1 MYRTDDGGGRFQPE
15 LSIIVPVHNGAGTLR
30 ACLEAL
36 LRAPG
41 PARELIVVDDA
52 SRDDS
57 AAIAVSMGVRTIR
70 RSHNGGD
77 SEARNSGERE
87 TTGPILVFVD
97 SDVVIQPDTLQRIS
111 KFMSENPG
119 YSAVF
124 GSYDAMPGDPGFV
137 SQYRNLLHHFT
148 HQHGKSEAETFWT
161 GLGAVRRS
169 AFQSVGGFR
178 SGCRAIADIAFGLDL
193 SDAGFRIRLDRDLLC
208 KHLKPWTLRTMVM
221 TDVFLRAVPWSEIIL
236 RRGRFTNDLNT
247 SVIHRL
253 GVASANAALA
263 CAALAIVV
271 PAFAVLA
278 ALAFLAMLLANGQ
291 VLTQFLKRRGLLFTL
306 GVVPLHFVH
315 QLCSGVGF
323 ALGLKRHYLSAAW
336 RPSTREV
343 PVGSHGSA
351 VDQPLAHPVMYSS
364 IGVAAGEDAKVS
376 ASYVAS

>member
-1 MYRTDDGGGRFQPE
+1 MYRTDDGGGRFQPK
-15 LSIIVPVHNGAGTLR
+15 LSIIIPVHNGAGTLR

-41 PARELIVVDDA
+41 SARELIVVDDG
-52 SRDDS
+52 SRDGS
-57 AAIAVSMGVRTIR
+57 AAIAVSMGVRTIQR
-70 RSHNGGD
+70 EHNGGC
-77 SEARNSGERE
+77 SAARNSGERE

-97 SDVVIQPDTLQRIS
+97 SDVVIQPDTLQRIT

-178 SGCRAIADIAFGLDL
+178 SGCRAIADVAFGLDL

-236 RRGRFTNDLNT
+236 RRGRFTDDLNT

-253 GVASANAALA
+253 GVAFANAALA
-263 CAALAIVV
+263 CAVLAIVV
-271 PAFAVLA
+271 PAFAALA
-278 ALAFLAMLLANGQ
+278 ALAFFAMLLANAQ
-291 VLTQFLKRRGLLFTL
+291 VLLQFMKRRGLLFTL

-323 ALGLKRHYLSAAW
+323 ALGVKRHYLDTASPLQAQSAIERPLSVPAT
-336 RPSTREV
+336 RPSV
-343 PVGSHGSA
+343 VA
-351 VDQPLAHPVMYSS
+351 VAD
-364 IGVAAGEDAKVS
+364 
-376 ASYVAS
+376 